1 MTEEF
6 LKCSDPNVDVN
17 HGVSVVGFG
26 KTTEGEQGAEWC
38 EEYWIV
44 RNTWGTNWGENGFFK
59 LCMDKTGTDIAPY
72 GICQLNRFPT
82 YPTMDKNEVDVKM
95 LQ

>member
-6 LKCSDPNVDVN
+6 LKCSDPAPAVN
-17 HGVSVVGFG
+17 HGVAVIGYGKVIKGEKAVG
-26 KTTEGEQGAEWC
+26 WC
-38 EEYWIV
+38 SEYWIV
-44 RNTWGTNWGENGFFK
+44 RNTWGTNWGDNGFFK
-59 LCMDKTGTDIAPY
+59 LCMDETGSSQIPY

-82 YPTMDKNEVDVKM
+82 YPTMQEQSNDL